1 MRVTQDLTTRRRAL
15 QLAATAAAVF
25 RPSASTAAQKL
36 EFVTTPSGLRWADIK
51 AGTGDLAVDTG
62 SRVTFHAIGRL
73 VGKQGWVYVNTQAD
87 DDDPYRLV
95 CGDGSMIAGVDE
107 GLRGMRAGGTRRL
120 VIPSPLGYQ
129 DRSHEP
135 SPRSFGQKQ
144 RLYTTVLNE
153 NRLRQEAEGLGAG
166 NDVAGVVAIDVEMI
180 NVRPPARSVASRV
193 LVPAAA
199 AAELDWSDAVFS
211 APTATAA
218 AAKAQ
223 NTQVASAL
231 LLPLFAYK
239 VGALI
244 NGVKL
249 QWYLDATIAFA
260 AVSLVVFASK

>member
-1 MRVTQDLTTRRRAL
+1 
-15 QLAATAAAVF
+15 
-25 RPSASTAAQKL
+25 
-36 EFVTTPSGLRWADIK
+36 
-51 AGTGDLAVDTG
+51 
-62 SRVTFHAIGRL
+62 
-73 VGKQGWVYVNTQAD
+73 
-87 DDDPYRLV
+87 
-95 CGDGSMIAGVDE
+95 
-107 GLRGMRAGGTRRL
+107 
-120 VIPSPLGYQ
+120 
-129 DRSHEP
+129 
-135 SPRSFGQKQ
+135 
-144 RLYTTVLNE
+144 LYTTVLNE

-180 NVRPPARSVASRV
+180 NVRPPVAARSVASRV

-199 AAELDWSDAVFS
+199 AAELDWNDAVFT
-211 APTATAA
+211 APTVAAT

-223 NTQVASAL
+223 NTQLASAL